1 MRLRA
6 VPGFAF
12 LAIAIAIAFAILGAT
27 SPDRRVFA
35 ILGVVF
41 LVLGIA
47 QLVRRRNTN

>member
-1 MRLRA
+1 MRRRA

-12 LAIAIAIAFAILGAT
+12 LAIA
-27 SPDRRVFA
+27 FA

-47 QLVRRRNTN
+47 QLVRRRYPN

>member
-12 LAIAIAIAFAILGAT
+12 LAIGIAFAVLGAT
-27 SPDRRVFA
+27 SPGRRAFGV
-35 ILGVVF
+35 LGVVF

>member
-1 MRLRA
+1 MRRRA

-12 LAIAIAIAFAILGAT
+12 LAIAIAIA
-27 SPDRRVFA
+27 FA

>member
-1 MRLRA
+1 MRRRA

-12 LAIAIAIAFAILGAT
+12 LAIA
-27 SPDRRVFA
+27 FA

>member
-12 LAIAIAIAFAILGAT
+12 LAIGIAFAILGAT
-27 SPDRRVFA
+27 SPDRRAFGV
-35 ILGVVF
+35 LGVVF

-47 QLVRRRNTN
+47 QLVRRRYPN